1 MSKKKMIHVFLA
13 MALAVVAGHYS
24 GKTAAIFGVPLYDIY
39 SLIGQLFLNALTL
52 VVVPLVAASIITG
65 TARMG
70 GEQSFGRLGIKTFGI
85 FLGTTGI
92 AIGIGW
98 VLAII
103 FQPGTVQT
111 ISIEVSAKVLEIA
124 SQANQGAFA
133 KIEQLF
139 LKLIPSNILAV
150 ASQGQMIGLFF
161 FSLFFGLL
169 LNKIESEPSH
179 VLMNFWK
186 GIFQVMI
193 KMTELVMKAMP
204 IGVFGL
210 VAKVVAMTGIESIYS
225 VGYFFIV
232 VLIGLVIYM
241 FGALG
246 ILLRFVAKVNPIA
259 HLRAM
264 GPALLTAF
272 STSSSIASLPIVID
286 CIEKK
291 SGVSNRLAGFTLP
304 LGTSLNLA
312 GSSLQ
317 VIISVFFIAQAY
329 GIAFS
334 FSTQLLIFM
343 MTWLLSMGV
352 TGIPSASLISIV
364 IILTSLG
371 FPADGIGLVMAVERL
386 LDMCRTTVN
395 VYSNSCSA
403 VLIARSEG
411 EQLCVGIMQR

>member
-1 MSKKKMIHVFLA
+1 MIHVFLA

-291 SGVSNRLAGFTLP
+291 AVFRIVLP
-304 LGTSLNLA
+304 ASR
-312 GSSLQ
+312 
-317 VIISVFFIAQAY
+317 Y
-329 GIAFS
+329 
-334 FSTQLLIFM
+334 LL
-343 MTWLLSMGV
+343 V
-352 TGIPSASLISIV
+352 HP
-364 IILTSLG
+364 
-371 FPADGIGLVMAVERL
+371 
-386 LDMCRTTVN
+386 
-395 VYSNSCSA
+395 
-403 VLIARSEG
+403 
-411 EQLCVGIMQR
+411 